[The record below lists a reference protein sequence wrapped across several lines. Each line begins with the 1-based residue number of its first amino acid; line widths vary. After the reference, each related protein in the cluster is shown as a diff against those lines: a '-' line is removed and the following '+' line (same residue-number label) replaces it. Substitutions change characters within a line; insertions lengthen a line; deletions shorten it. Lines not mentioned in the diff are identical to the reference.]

1 MSPDSTVIVD
11 EQSGWTSWYSWV
23 HDKGDD
29 SRERPVFIIGNDGN
43 NLLAGGQGGDYIEGA
58 GGNDKIEPGKGAN
71 RVDGGSGYDTL
82 LLGDVMDDWNIYRVS
97 DGTLFFHSERGAGL
111 TEATG
116 IEGISFSGDWRSK
129 LSPYQI
135 EEEQITDHR
144 YLLKWRNKN
153 VDYGKH
159 TEGTNGD
166 DSLFGNIIFGLD
178 GNDILHSAGGEG
190 VSLLHGG
197 RGNDY
202 LHGASGNDEL
212 YGAEGNDWLYGGGG
226 NDYLYGGTGHDVFVF
241 DAACEGNS
249 FIMDFNKHKGEKD
262 FLFLSKDIVTS
273 TDEFISCL
281 KQTGNDVEAGIAGG
295 QIYFV
300 NTALEDINHNSVYIV

>member
-1 MSPDSTVIVD
+1 
-11 EQSGWTSWYSWV
+11 
-23 HDKGDD
+23 
-29 SRERPVFIIGNDGN
+29 
-43 NLLAGGQGGDYIEGA
+43 
-58 GGNDKIEPGKGAN
+58 
-71 RVDGGSGYDTL
+71 
-82 LLGDVMDDWNIYRVS
+82 MDDWNIYRVS

-226 NDYLYGGTGHDVFVF
+226 NDYLYGGTGNDVFIL
-241 DAACEGNS
+241 DSSCGGNTV
-249 FIMDFNKHKGEKD
+249 IMDFNKNKGEMDK
-262 FLFLSKDIVTS
+262 LFLSREIVS
-273 TDEFISCL
+273 SADEFISCL
-281 KQTGNDVEAGIAGG
+281 KQVNSNVDVNFG
-295 QIYFV
+295 
-300 NTALEDINHNSVYIV
+300 DINISLINTSLDNITHSCVIVV